1 MNILTPITCFSRLLT
16 VLGILHGIRKTMLRR
31 DSRFE
36 RRSGGC
42 HFIWAGLSMLAGL
55 LLYAYSRQHG
65 RINLHHRCGVRQT
78 AKRLYA
84 AAGGNDPKQPRHD
97 RGNPG
102 I

>member
-16 VLGILHGIRKTMLRR
+16 VLGILHGIRKTILRR
-31 DSRFE
+31 DSR
-36 RRSGGC
+36 SGGF
-42 HFIWAGLSMLAGL
+42 HFIWVGLSMLAGL

-65 RINLHHRCGVRQT
+65 RISLHHRCGVRQT

-84 AAGGNDPKQPRHD
+84 AASGDGPEQPRHD